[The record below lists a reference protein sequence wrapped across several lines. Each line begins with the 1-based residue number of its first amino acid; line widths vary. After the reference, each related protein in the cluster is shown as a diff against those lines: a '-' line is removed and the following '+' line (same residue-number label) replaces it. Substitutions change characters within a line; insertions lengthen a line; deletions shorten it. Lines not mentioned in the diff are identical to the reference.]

1 MRLKEYC
8 VIAKARQM
16 TTQTG
21 IDTLSASL
29 PGGIRAGS
37 NDKRAFAPILCLLA
51 AVILLSSITPVIK
64 YVFQHSDLH
73 PIGIAGFRVTIGFF
87 FLLLSTLL
95 WDRGQVGEAKGVGPA
110 DTAKLTLVGLLGV
123 ASYGVAAWGLLYTS
137 VTHYILIYSLMPCFT
152 AMFSCLWGKEVIS
165 PVKLIGILISLGGC
179 LMAISDG
186 VLDFG
191 LSSGVGDGLVML
203 FTIMM
208 AAHLVL
214 SSGVAK
220 QFRPLPAN
228 ALMFGGSS
236 LVLSLLMVLVGATG
250 WPAATLDDFSPLT
263 GALVIYVGAATAAV
277 FLLRYLSLR
286 SMTPMTVGVYH
297 NLVPAFAILIACLCL
312 DEVVE
317 VSTIAGGLGIIA
329 GAELV
334 RRAPSIRWKF
344 ENDWHIDGGCLP
356 DRTDIRT
363 A

>member
-1 MRLKEYC
+1 
-8 VIAKARQM
+8 M
-16 TTQTG
+16 TTQDVINTPS
-21 IDTLSASL
+21 TVSL
-29 PGGIRAGS
+29 PGESRACS
-37 NDKRAFAPILCLLA
+37 NAKPAFAPILCLVG

-73 PIGIAGFRVTIGFF
+73 PIGMAGFRVTIGFF
-87 FLLLSTLL
+87 FLFLSTLL
-95 WDRGQVGEAKGVGPA
+95 WDRGTVGGAQGIGPA
-110 DTAKLTLVGLLGV
+110 DTAKLTLLGLLGV
-123 ASYGVAAWGLLYTS
+123 ASYAVAAWGLLYTS

-179 LMAISDG
+179 LIAISEG

-191 LSSGVGDGLVML
+191 MSSAAGDALVVL

-208 AAHLVL
+208 SAHLVL
-214 SSGVAK
+214 SSGIAK

-250 WPAATLDDFSPLT
+250 WPAAKLDDFSPLT

-286 SMTPMTVGVYH
+286 SLTPMTVGVYH
-297 NLVPAFAILIACLCL
+297 NLVPVFGILIACLCF

-317 VSTIAGGLGIIA
+317 VFTIVGGVGIIA

-344 ENDWHIDGGCLP
+344 EHDWQISGECLP
-356 DRTDIRT
+356 DRTEVRT